1 MFLMHEKTD
10 SLASSWD
17 AEEGEVEEGRCDGKD
32 GCRQARSMNAPRGPS
47 QTLQYAG
54 DGQYATIRSQRAT
67 QERTYPFCLLGLLLF
82 GHLVANAVRVPECPY
97 RQLVEDTK
105 LGENIEMQK
114 LVGFFIVSKG
124 IDFIGCFR
132 IILAPSVLIEIV
144 ESANTAASV
153 EPPGVARKVLQC
165 TYVRPRCDEIHL
177 RRHNPISN
185 SLWEGSGLRHST
197 SRS

>member
-1 MFLMHEKTD
+1 MLETTG

-17 AEEGEVEEGRCDGKD
+17 AEEGEVEGDQCDGKD

-47 QTLQYAG
+47 QTLQYARE
-54 DGQYATIRSQRAT
+54 GQYATIRSQKAT
-67 QERTYPFCLLGLLLF
+67 QELTYPFCLLGFLLF

-97 RQLVEDTK
+97 RQLVEDTD
-105 LGENIEMQK
+105 LGENIEIQE
-114 LVGFFIVSKG
+114 LVGFFIVAEG
-124 IDFIGCFR
+124 IGFIGCFR
-132 IILAPSVLIEIV
+132 IILASGVLIEIV
-144 ESANTAASV
+144 ESANTVASV
-153 EPPGVARKVLQC
+153 EPPRVARKGLQY

-177 RRHNPISN
+177 RRHNPISS